1 MQGGGGGGGGGGST
15 EPTLGWTKGD
25 HREFLKN
32 SKSAPNHFKL
42 SQNFLKTF
50 LSSKQ
55 SLSSDKNIFLK
66 ILIK

>member
-1 MQGGGGGGGGGGST
+1 MQGGGGGKHRGN
-15 EPTLGWTKGD
+15 PKVNKG
-25 HREFLKN
+25 RPQRIFKKFKKCPKPLQTFSKFLKN
-32 SKSAPNHFKL
+32 FS
-42 SQNFLKTF
+42 